1 MNIAVRSDET
11 NLIDTNG
18 LSRSE
23 LMAILER
30 ARFYEDQNGLV
41 PPRYL
46 GRFVANLFFE
56 PSTRTR
62 FSFEVAEKR
71 LGLEVLNVSE
81 DTSST
86 VKGETLADTLK
97 TLAAIGVEV
106 AVIRHSQSGIAEEM
120 AKQNNGVRLVN
131 AGDGHNAHPTQALLD
146 LYTLHKHFG
155 DLNGLRVAI
164 IGDLRHSRVARS
176 NLWSLTTMGAEVV
189 FSGPETMRA
198 PDLEEHA
205 PYLPIDEAIAQADAV
220 MMLRVQLERHREQ
233 LFTTAEAYHQ
243 HYGLTLERFARMQDH
258 AVILH
263 PGPVNRDVELADELV
278 EHPRSKVFE
287 QMKNGV
293 WVRMAVLER
302 VLEGGKRG

>member
-1 MNIAVRSDET
+1 MKIAVQSSDT
-11 NLIDTNG
+11 NLIDTRG
-18 LSRSE
+18 LSRDE
-23 LMAILER
+23 LTAILER
-30 ARFYEDQNGLV
+30 ARFYENQQGV
-41 PPRYL
+41 IPPRYL
-46 GRFVANLFFE
+46 GRFAANLFFE

-62 FSFEVAEKR
+62 SSFEVAEKR
-71 LGLEVLNVSE
+71 LGLEVLNFSE
-81 DTSST
+81 NSSST

-106 AVIRHSQSGIAEEM
+106 AVIRHSQSGIAEELTG
-120 AKQNNGVRLVN
+120 QDTGVRLIN

-146 LYTLHKHFG
+146 LYTLHQHFG
-155 DLNGLRVAI
+155 DLRGLRVAI

-205 PYLPIDEAIAQADAV
+205 PYLPIDEAVSQADAV
-220 MMLRVQLERHREQ
+220 MMLRVQLERHRDQ
-233 LFTTAEAYHQ
+233 LFTSAEAYHRR
-243 HYGLTLERFARMQDH
+243 YGLTLERFARMRDH

-263 PGPVNRDVELADELV
+263 PGPVNRNVELVDELV

-302 VLEGGKRG
+302 VLEGGKQ